1 MRISSIYAQNF
12 LGIKS
17 ADLQL
22 ETPVSV
28 ICGTNASGK
37 SSLRDCIALALTADL
52 GRVSLKK
59 EAAALIRDGADS
71 AVCELTD
78 ADGDTYGVTITRFG
92 KITDTQKG
100 RAADPVLSYVLD
112 AQRFAHLDATARRAF
127 LFGLM
132 GVKTDPG
139 DIARRLEALGCHI
152 GKVSRVVPLL
162 RSGFDAAAK
171 EAKAKATEAKGA
183 WRAITGET
191 YGSEKGKTWASVVPK
206 YDAAAAK
213 ELATE
218 LGHCDVAIE
227 QWQRAA
233 GKAQAEEQRRAELRA
248 KLPALKEH
256 AARIGRIEDKLATD
270 EAELARLAADLA
282 AAQAAAGAAP
292 RVGLLHDL
300 ARSLNAVV
308 LLGAVD
314 RDSVVGA
321 EADRALQAY
330 EAQNGKLNASGGDPA
345 ARERLPALAEARR
358 LTDSAVAHDKR
369 DLQAAQQAKDAA
381 AAMEAELAEVP
392 DASEAAEAKQQ
403 LETLKAQR
411 VEVLKKADAMKSV
424 KAAIDAAESKTKQA
438 ALHHEDVAQW
448 DAIGDALSP
457 DGIPAEILI
466 AAIGPVNERLGLSA
480 ADTGWPCPVITD
492 DMSITADGR
501 EYRLLSESERWRVD
515 AMLAETVAHLS
526 GARLLVLDRFDV
538 LDLAGRAELLGWLD
552 VLAEAGEIDTA
563 LVFGT
568 LKSAPAILPT
578 TIGVHWIESGV
589 VGQRA
594 LKEAA

>member
-1 MRISSIYAQNF
+1 MRLSSIYAQDF

-71 AVCELTD
+71 AVCELTTS
-78 ADGDTYGVTITRFG
+78 DGDTWGVTITRAG
-92 KITDTQKG
+92 KITDTHKG
-100 RAADPVLSYVLD
+100 GAADPVLPYVLD

-127 LFGLM
+127 LYGLM
-132 GVKTDPG
+132 GVKTDAG
-139 DIARRLEALGCHI
+139 DIARRLEEMGCHI
-152 GKVSRVVPLL
+152 GKVARVLPLL
-162 RSGFDAAAK
+162 RSGFEAASK

-183 WRAITGET
+183 WRAVTGET
-191 YGSEKGKTWASVVPK
+191 YGSEKAKTWAAVVPK
-206 YDAAAAK
+206 YDASAAK
-213 ELATE
+213 ALATD

-233 GKAQAEEQRRAELRA
+233 GAAQAEEQRRAELRA
-248 KLPALKEH
+248 SLPGLKES
-256 AARIGRIEDKLATD
+256 ASRIGRIEDKLATD
-270 EAELARLAADLA
+270 SAELERLAVELA
-282 AAQAAAGAAP
+282 SVQAAAGAGT
-292 RVGLLHDL
+292 RTGLVHELAGALHALIDDDNV
-300 ARSLNAVV
+300 RSEASLMVRATGV
-308 LLGAVD
+308 L
-314 RDSVVGA
+314 SV
-321 EADRALQAY
+321 Y
-330 EAQNGKLNASGGDPA
+330 EAQHGKIGATGGDPA
-345 ARERLPALAEARR
+345 ALERLPALTEAHR
-358 LTDSAVAHDKR
+358 LMASAVAHDKR
-369 DLQAAQQAKDAA
+369 DLQTAQQAKDAL

-403 LETLKAQR
+403 METLKLQR
-411 VEVLKKADAMKSV
+411 AEVIKKSDAMKSV

-438 ALHHEDVAQW
+438 AQHHEDVAQW
-448 DAIGDALSP
+448 DAIGGALSP
-457 DGIPAEILI
+457 NGIPAEILS

-492 DMSITADGR
+492 DMSITAGGR

-526 GARLLVLDRFDV
+526 GTRLLVLDRFDV

-552 VLAEAGEIDTA
+552 VLAETGEIDTA

-589 VGQRA
+589 VGQPA

>member
-1 MRISSIYAQNF
+1 MRIRNLFIRDF
-12 LGIKS
+12 LGAAS
-17 ADLQL
+17 VDVAV
-22 ETPVSV
+22 EHPVTLF
-28 ICGTNASGK
+28 CGANGSGK
-37 SSLRDCIALALTADL
+37 SSIRDAVALALTADL

-59 EAAALIRDGADS
+59 EAVALIRDGADS

-78 ADGDTYGVTITRFG
+78 SDGDTYGVTITRAG
-92 KITDTQKG
+92 KITETHKG

-183 WRAITGET
+183 WRAVTGET
-191 YGSEKGKTWASVVPK
+191 YGSEKAKTWAAVVPK
-206 YDAAAAK
+206 YDASAAK
-213 ELATE
+213 ALATD

-233 GKAQAEEQRRAELRA
+233 GKAQAEEQRRGELRA

-256 AARIGRIEDKLATD
+256 AARVGRIEDKLATD
-270 EAELARLAADLA
+270 ETELVRLSADLA

-321 EADRALQAY
+321 EADRALQTY
-330 EAQNGKLNASGGDPA
+330 ESQNGKLNASGGDPA
-345 ARERLPALAEARR
+345 ARERLPDLSEAYR
-358 LTDSAVAHDKR
+358 LTCSAVAHDKR

-403 LETLKAQR
+403 LETLKLQR
-411 VEVLKKADAMKSV
+411 AEVVKKADAMKSV
-424 KAAIDAAESKTKQA
+424 KAAIDAAEAKTKQA
-438 ALHHEDVAQW
+438 AQHLEDVAQW

-457 DGIPAEILI
+457 DGIPAEILS

-538 LDLAGRAELLGWLD
+538 LDLSGRAELLGWLD

-589 VGQRA
+589 VGQPA